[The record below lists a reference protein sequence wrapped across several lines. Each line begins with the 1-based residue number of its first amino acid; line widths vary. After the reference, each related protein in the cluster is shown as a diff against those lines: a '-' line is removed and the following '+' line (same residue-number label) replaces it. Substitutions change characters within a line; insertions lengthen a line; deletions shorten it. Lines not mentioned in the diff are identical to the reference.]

1 MMTLATTLR
10 RSGPFV
16 GVAAALAYAWL
27 ISGTRP
33 FTTTAT
39 VVTAVPV
46 VLGLAVAVARRG
58 RRQPFRAWR
67 AASRDAYERSLR
79 PATRPKV
86 AAGVAG
92 WAVVIGLIVVW
103 ELVNLFQLP
112 RDDHPTISWAT
123 DLLTEYRPGRLALAL
138 LWLALGVEVLRR

>member
-1 MMTLATTLR
+1 MTLTTTLR
-10 RSGPFV
+10 RSLPV
-16 GVAAALAYAWL
+16 VAVAAALAYGWL

-33 FTTTAT
+33 FTMPAA
-39 VVTAVPV
+39 VVTAIPV
-46 VLGLAVAVARRG
+46 VLGLAVAVVRRG

-67 AASRDAYERSLR
+67 AASRDAYERSRR

-86 AAGVAG
+86 AAGVAA
-92 WAVVIGLIVVW
+92 WAVVIGLIAVW
-103 ELVNLFQLP
+103 ELFNLFQLP

-123 DLLTEYRPGRLALAL
+123 DLLTEYRPGRFALSL